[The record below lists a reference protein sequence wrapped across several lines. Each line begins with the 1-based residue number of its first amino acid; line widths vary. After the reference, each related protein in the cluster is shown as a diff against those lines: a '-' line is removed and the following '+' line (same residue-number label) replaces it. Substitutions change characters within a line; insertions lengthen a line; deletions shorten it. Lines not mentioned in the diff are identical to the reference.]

1 MYLNSTL
8 ELVLSVDA
16 EKFYELLDRVYD
28 RSEHSG
34 SNKLVDQALESKG
47 ILVTY
52 HDKQYKKKVQL
63 TVNLNVLLD
72 GDEPGQGKADKLIRK
87 LEKRVNSYFG
97 SMYVLDDFSLSKMHL
112 VTDINVGDREKA
124 NAYIRVL
131 QRIGK
136 VKGFVPWRDDW
147 LDDKIS
153 FSLVGKSNGI
163 EFAIHDLES
172 LLLER
177 SQQVDSEEGEEL
189 KAIAKKAT
197 GLLRTEVR
205 LVKSAAI
212 RTYANEVLASDQIT
226 TLCDQGQKIFL
237 DTLQRIVPFGHF
249 YKKSKAVEIICKE
262 ITDMKTRRRM
272 LRLVALAPE
281 KKSLL
286 LAQKTL
292 NCRRIDDVMKA
303 FGYIEVSP
311 ITLSKRHD
319 VKYLKNLYA
328 FLDAAQ

>member
-1 MYLNSTL
+1 MHLNSTL
-8 ELVLSVDA
+8 ELILSVDS
-16 EKFYELLDRVYD
+16 EKFYALLDRVYD
-28 RSEHSG
+28 RSEYSG

-63 TVNLNVLLD
+63 TVNLNTILD
-72 GDEPGQGKADKLIRK
+72 GDEPDESKADKLIRK

-97 SMYVLDDFSLSKMHL
+97 SMYTLDDFSLSKMHL
-112 VTDINVGDREKA
+112 VTNINVGDREKA
-124 NAYIRVL
+124 SAYIRVL

-177 SQQVDSEEGEEL
+177 SQEVDTEESKEL

-197 GLLRTEVR
+197 GLLRTEMS
-205 LVKSAAI
+205 LIKSATI
-212 RTYANEVLASDQIT
+212 RAYANEVLTSDQIAA
-226 TLCDQGQKIFL
+226 LCGKGQKIFL
-237 DTLQRIVPFGHF
+237 DTFQHIIPYGHF
-249 YKKSKAVEIICKE
+249 YKKSKAAEIIYKE
-262 ITDMKTRRRM
+262 IADMKTRRRM
-272 LRLVALAPE
+272 LYLIALVPE

-286 LAQKTL
+286 LAQKAL
-292 NCRRIDDVMKA
+292 NCRRINDVMKA
-303 FGYIEVSP
+303 FGNIQVSP

-319 VKYLKNLYA
+319 VKHLKNLYA
-328 FLDAAQ
+328 FF